1 MALTTAPSARWMTPF
16 SGPIQRSCES
26 ETRYRHVWPQFATR
40 EERVRPLMRSATLS
54 IALQT
59 ISFPRPMVKV
69 YFKGISQSI
78 ARLVWGEEGERRGG
92 YHSVAGE
99 LRIGFQDTV

>member
-1 MALTTAPSARWMTPF
+1 MAFTTAPSARWITPF

-40 EERVRPLMRSATLS
+40 EERVRPLMRPATLS

-59 ISFPRPMVKV
+59 MSLPRPMVKV
-69 YFKGISQSI
+69 FIQQKQVS
-78 ARLVWGEEGERRGG
+78 
-92 YHSVAGE
+92 
-99 LRIGFQDTV
+99 